1 MTEHIA
7 SDRDLLLHAYLDGE
21 LAPAEALAM
30 ERELASDAA
39 LAARL
44 ARLTALRT
52 RIAKGL
58 PPVAVPP
65 ALAARIT
72 SALGL
77 REQPAAPGRAIG
89 EWRRLAAAIVLAA
102 GVGSGATFFAL
113 QAPDPVPTA
122 VAASHIR
129 ALMAAQ
135 PTDVSSSDRHTV
147 KPWFAGRIPQA
158 PQVVDLTRDGFPL
171 VGGRVDVIGTTPVP
185 TLAYRHRQHLI
196 SLTAVPARGL
206 AASAGQRTIDGYHLL
221 AWSEDGVTYW
231 AVSDLGP
238 ADLENFARAFRAAA
252 REG

>member
-7 SDRDLLLHAYLDGE
+7 SDRDLLLQAYVDGE
-21 LAPAEALAM
+21 LSPADALAM
-30 ERELASDAA
+30 ERELARDAA

-52 RIAKGL
+52 RIARNL
-58 PPVAVPP
+58 PPVTMPP
-65 ALAARIT
+65 GLGARIT
-72 SALGL
+72 STLGL
-77 REQPAAPGRAIG
+77 RQQPAALELG
-89 EWRRLAAAIVLAA
+89 EWRRLAATIVLAA
-102 GVGSGATFFAL
+102 GIGSGATFFAL
-113 QAPDPVPTA
+113 QAPDPVPAA

-158 PQVVDLTRDGFPL
+158 PLVVDLTREGFPL

-238 ADLENFARAFRAAA
+238 ADLENFARAFRAAG